1 MDLLLDLKAAA
12 AEIPLASFQD
22 APETNSRLFEQVFVL
37 IKEQADKYFGLI
49 NIRFKN
55 IVPKPLRAFRSH
67 SNLTKKIAF
76 STLNL
81 LAKRM
86 ANADRN
92 SGDETMPF
100 ANRFEVLIGGKKI
113 AAPPLT
119 SRDSTIGNLPAVPVS
134 AETLLRMELLAR
146 ESATDL
152 GAFSDAVLADAGATI
167 QILRLA
173 GQEYGTA
180 ADRPERIEDCISEL
194 GPQACLNAAAKG
206 ALFGSMPS
214 RANSAFWVHAR
225 EAAQYFKM
233 FAVLDGLGITPDQ
246 AYLTGLLHALGALP
260 AVLGWERFGLHGDPA
275 RLALAIAEQWQLPR
289 FVIDF
294 FSEVFLPGSCPAW
307 AKFITVAHHPAKES
321 WLECPLVRAQG
332 LSLRNAAGTR

>member
-1 MDLLLDLKAAA
+1 
-12 AEIPLASFQD
+12 
-22 APETNSRLFEQVFVL
+22 
-37 IKEQADKYFGLI
+37 
-49 NIRFKN
+49 
-55 IVPKPLRAFRSH
+55 
-67 SNLTKKIAF
+67 
-76 STLNL
+76 
-81 LAKRM
+81 
-86 ANADRN
+86 
-92 SGDETMPF
+92 MPF

-321 WLECPLVRAQG
+321 WLEVRSSARKVFRSETPLAHGDIQITRSSAASFFLFEVG
-332 LSLRNAAGTR
+332 LCCRFRPLADEDAIGSRTPVCARSPAFSSFPHAIALLKAFFRLFQAKIA